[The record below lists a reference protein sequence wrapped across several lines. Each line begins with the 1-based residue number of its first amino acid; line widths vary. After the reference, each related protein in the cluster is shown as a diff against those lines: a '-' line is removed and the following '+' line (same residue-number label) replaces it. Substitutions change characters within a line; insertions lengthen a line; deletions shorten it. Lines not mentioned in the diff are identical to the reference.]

1 MSGVANTPE
10 QVENY
15 ASCTLLS
22 ASLVESPSQK
32 TMSKE
37 NSIQSCVKFLEENE
51 FIRLELNFCSFLG
64 NGGVS
69 IGLFWFYFVPL
80 FLRFIFN
87 PKLGQY

>member
-64 NGGVS
+64 KWSRLHWTILV
-69 IGLFWFYFVPL
+69 LFCAL
-80 FLRFIFN
+80 FLCFIFN
-87 PKLGQY
+87 PNRFF